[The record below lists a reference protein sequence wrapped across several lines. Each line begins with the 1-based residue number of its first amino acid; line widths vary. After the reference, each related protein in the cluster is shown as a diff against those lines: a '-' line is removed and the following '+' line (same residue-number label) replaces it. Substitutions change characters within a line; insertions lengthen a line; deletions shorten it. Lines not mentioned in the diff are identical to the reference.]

1 MRISVRK
8 HYTLLNSFVGLAN
21 LGWNELVQHSSFPLV
36 HELKSVDEHRG
47 LLRRIDRAIASSDSS
62 VRPLAQVPPLFL
74 PEWGRWPRA
83 RWREVHA
90 YFLVR
95 RVFDS
100 LEFLSRGSKPPET
113 GMQLTQLSLQ
123 IEPAQDRTIV
133 RIHDPYEDFL
143 HALDDKDLSRLKSCP
158 VCGRFFVAW
167 RSDQKS
173 CNLRCANRLRV
184 FKFRQKQPEYL
195 AGRKFRKRTG
205 LKAVRHGRHKIMD
218 LHQAAAICGNRRW
231 HEVGNQ
237 PHESTRESSCFLPL

>member
-8 HYTLLNSFVGLAN
+8 HYVLLNSFVGLAN
-21 LGWNELVQHSSFPLV
+21 LGWNELVQHNSLPLV
-36 HELKSVDEHRG
+36 HELTPDQHRG
-47 LLRRIDRAIASSDSS
+47 LLRRLDRAIASRYPAA
-62 VRPLAQVPPLFL
+62 RPLAQVPPLFL
-74 PEWGRWPRA
+74 PAWGRWPRA

-100 LEFLSRGSKPPET
+100 IEFLSRGLELPKP
-113 GMQLTQLSLQ
+113 GMLLTQLSLQ
-123 IEPAQDRTIV
+123 VEPTQDRTIV

-143 HALDDKDLSRLKSCP
+143 RALDGKDLRRLRSCP
-158 VCGRFFVAW
+158 VCRRFFVAW

-184 FKFRQKQPEYL
+184 SKFRQKQPEYL

-205 LKAVRHGRHKIMD
+205 LKAVRHVRHNIMD
-218 LHQAAAICGNRRW
+218 LHDAPASEETDDGPR
-231 HEVGNQ
+231 
-237 PHESTRESSCFLPL
+237 